1 MDIVVTGYAGL
12 DGSRKIYHH
21 MEYRRKL
28 LMKYSECFFGV
39 LESGSREASGGG
51 SEGDSPLERRFQRE
65 RDKGLAAAAAMDG
78 GVLAALWQLLKGR
91 RLGGTYDL
99 SKIPVLQQTIEVCE
113 MFELN
118 PYRLYAP
125 SCRVWL
131 AEEPGEILSDA
142 AGAGVPFAV
151 IGYTAGG
158 AAIRRTDTDVPS
170 SLRRPEGDELY
181 RLSGFREDQSL
192 NCRK

>member
-1 MDIVVTGYAGL
+1 MTGCAGL
-12 DGSRKIYHH
+12 DGSRKIYQH

-39 LESGSREASGGG
+39 LETGPEEASK
-51 SEGDSPLERRFQRE
+51 SASGDGNRLERRFQKQRE
-65 RDKGLAAAAAMDG
+65 EGLAMASGDG
-78 GVLAALWQLLKGR
+78 GVLAALWKLLKGR

-99 SKIPVLQQTIEVCE
+99 SRIPVLQQTIEICE

-125 SCRVWL
+125 SCRIWL
-131 AEEPGEILSDA
+131 AEQPGEILSDA

>member
-1 MDIVVTGYAGL
+1 MTGYAGL
-12 DGSRKIYHH
+12 DGSRKIYQH

-39 LESGSREASGGG
+39 LESRPEMAFADGSGE
-51 SEGDSPLERRFQRE
+51 DSALRQRFLKE
-65 RDKGLAAAAAMDG
+65 KEKGLAADAADG
-78 GVLAALWQLLKGR
+78 GVLAALWHLLKSR
-91 RLGGTYDL
+91 KLGGTYDL

-131 AEEPGEILSDA
+131 AQEPGEILSDA

-158 AAIRRTDTDVPS
+158 VAIRRTDTDVPS

-181 RLSGFREDQSL
+181 RLSGF
-192 NCRK
+192 